1 MSEKKDRAELLRNFT
16 DAALALTCEGLSG
29 LTPAQALQVGRAQ
42 QLGGDI
48 VLIFC
53 PAAGN
58 VTVAMHME
66 GSDIDP
72 VPLFKIL
79 VPLPEAVTN

>member
-1 MSEKKDRAELLRNFT
+1 MKK
-16 DAALALTCEGLSG
+16 GLSE
-29 LTPAQALQVGRAQ
+29 LTPAQALRVEQTQ

-79 VPLPEAVTN
+79 VPLPEGVTN